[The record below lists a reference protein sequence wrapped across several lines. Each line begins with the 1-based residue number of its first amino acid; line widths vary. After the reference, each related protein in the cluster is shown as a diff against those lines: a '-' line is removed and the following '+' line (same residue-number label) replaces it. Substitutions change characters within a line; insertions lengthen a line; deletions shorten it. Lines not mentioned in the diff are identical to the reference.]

1 MSNKKQKNIISTP
14 LQNDIKTLVIT
25 NQKIINFYNK
35 NKLINFEQVNLL
47 YIELFE
53 NIMSASFDNPSIVNH
68 IVMSL
73 NNQNHDLT
81 NLLSLVKQSSDTYK
95 NEINNMKD
103 LYTLTTTNLKGDVES
118 IKATLNATL
127 ATKIYESRDT
137 YIKDI
142 KDILLS
148 KDRDNLNNINSII
161 EKHNDK
167 LIITFNDIIPKS
179 QSKYCN
185 DIIHIFKND
194 IFTSIKSIGDI
205 TNQDPNIIID
215 KMSHIIE
222 TKYNTLLSNIY
233 ENVSTYISQSELRLS
248 NNLNQLKEV
257 SIKNTTIQE
266 NVSDELIKYINK
278 TKSSST
284 KGTQSENIL
293 FNILNKEYPAADI
306 VNTSGQTGQGDM
318 IIKRKDKT
326 PILIETKNYSVNV
339 KKDEVDKFLR
349 DVTNK
354 DCHGI
359 FLSQTSG
366 VVGKD
371 NYQIDI
377 HNKNILIYIHN
388 VNYDITKI
396 NLAINTIDVLFDKLI
411 NINDKNASIPNDTL
425 KSINS
430 EYQNFV
436 LQREKLLNGLKEYYK
451 KTLEQYSELTLPS
464 LEKFISTYY
473 ANIKKNILICNIC
486 KKYNTDNLRSL
497 ARHKQCCKNKQTD
510 DAATSSESKS
520 PITE

>member
-1 MSNKKQKNIISTP
+1 
-14 LQNDIKTLVIT
+14 
-25 NQKIINFYNK
+25 
-35 NKLINFEQVNLL
+35 
-47 YIELFE
+47 
-53 NIMSASFDNPSIVNH
+53 
-68 IVMSL
+68 
-73 NNQNHDLT
+73 
-81 NLLSLVKQSSDTYK
+81 
-95 NEINNMKD
+95 
-103 LYTLTTTNLKGDVES
+103 
-118 IKATLNATL
+118 
-127 ATKIYESRDT
+127 
-137 YIKDI
+137 
-142 KDILLS
+142 
-148 KDRDNLNNINSII
+148 
-161 EKHNDK
+161 
-167 LIITFNDIIPKS
+167 
-179 QSKYCN
+179 
-185 DIIHIFKND
+185 
-194 IFTSIKSIGDI
+194 
-205 TNQDPNIIID
+205 
-215 KMSHIIE
+215 MSHIIE

-425 KSINS
+425 KSINY

-451 KTLEQYSELTLPS
+451 KTLDQYSELTLPS